1 MTAPDSIPG
10 VDLDVDALIGLRR
23 LLARAAAPR
32 LVASPPTGNLPRR
45 RRGRGVETYD
55 VRPWSHGDDI
65 RSLDRNVTARMGAPH
80 VRTFHDE
87 RERHVLYLVDFR
99 PSMLFGTR
107 RALRSVAAAEAA
119 VAAAWRTLDTHGR
132 AGLAAATSRGPRF
145 LGWAANG
152 GAFAPLLDR
161 LVATHRAALDA
172 IDDPD
177 PPLAEALEEMER
189 AAGSAAMTLVTAL
202 DAPGA
207 RFDSIAA
214 AVAGRRDLDVLLVV
228 DRFEVAPP
236 PGVYPYRTRDGEAG
250 RLRIARASER
260 QAQDSRPARLKLL
273 GARVLQIDAGLEAAA
288 TARALER
295 FDARSR

>member
-152 GAFAPLLDR
+152 GKQPCF
-161 LVATHRAALDA
+161 
-172 IDDPD
+172 
-177 PPLAEALEEMER
+177 
-189 AAGSAAMTLVTAL
+189 S
-202 DAPGA
+202 
-207 RFDSIAA
+207 
-214 AVAGRRDLDVLLVV
+214 
-228 DRFEVAPP
+228 
-236 PGVYPYRTRDGEAG
+236 
-250 RLRIARASER
+250 
-260 QAQDSRPARLKLL
+260 
-273 GARVLQIDAGLEAAA
+273 
-288 TARALER
+288 
-295 FDARSR
+295 ARSDPSWHPTAACTCTRFSKMTMHWSITIRRPIIILSTRAFHLIIFFVRACFAKPLEKKIKRSALSR